1 MSFDYESMDRCTHAV
16 QGLLLLLCALGP
28 EEVHEVRL
36 GLLTD
41 YAVATLRHVKDFF
54 DVTFA
59 IQPEKESRT
68 IFLSCIGASI
78 RNAAK
83 KVT

>member
-1 MSFDYESMDRCTHAV
+1 M
-16 QGLLLLLCALGP
+16 L
-28 EEVHEVRL
+28 EVRL

-59 IQPEKESRT
+59 IRPEKESRT
-68 IFLSCIGASI
+68 IFLSCVGAGI

>member
-1 MSFDYESMDRCTHAV
+1 MRGIRLFL

-36 GLLTD
+36 GLLTE
-41 YAVATLRHVKDFF
+41 YAVSTLRHVKDFF
-54 DVTFA
+54 NVTFS

-68 IFLSCIGASI
+68 IFLSCVGAGI
-78 RNAAK
+78 KNAAK

>member
-1 MSFDYESMDRCTHAV
+1 MLQRDVAV

-28 EEVHEVRL
+28 EEVLEVRL

-59 IQPEKESRT
+59 IRPEKESRT
-68 IFLSCIGASI
+68 IFLSCVGASI